1 VLSLFT
7 ENWRCVLVI
16 LVVVVVALKTILGLD
31 DATVDKL
38 LWFVAGGATA
48 SATEGAVRKA
58 TVYRSGE
65 DVGEAAPFSVSVVA
79 PAAAGLLGCPGLLFY
94 YRSTSFTVTVPSF
107 TFNR

>member
-1 VLSLFT
+1 MLSLFT

-58 TVYRSGE
+58 T
-65 DVGEAAPFSVSVVA
+65 AAKATPPLPPEGPSTD
-79 PAAAGLLGCPGLLFY
+79 PAKM
-94 YRSTSFTVTVPSF
+94 
-107 TFNR
+107 